1 MVRTLGADLV
11 GMSTVPEVI
20 AAQHMGARVL
30 GLSCC
35 SNLAAGIAPHK
46 LSHAEVTETTARVRD
61 QFTALL
67 SRILG
72 KLGPS

>member
-1 MVRTLGADLV
+1 MLRGLGADLV

-20 AAQHMGARVL
+20 AAAHMGARVL

-35 SNLAAGIAPHK
+35 TNLAAGIAPHK
-46 LSHAEVTETTARVRD
+46 LSHADVTETATRVRA